1 MDRTTNLLVVDGIDR
16 CLRFR
21 RSPAT
26 AGRMIDAAGRIVAP
40 GLIDIH
46 VHLREPGF
54 EDAETIETG
63 TAAAV
68 NGGFT
73 SVACMPNT
81 DPPIDTQGT
90 VELIRQTAAAQGP
103 LQRLCGGVRQ
113 PEPRGKAVGRDR
125 RSWLRPARSVSVT
138 TVARSTTPS

>member
-1 MDRTTNLLVVDGIDR
+1 MTL
-16 CLRFR
+16 
-21 RSPAT
+21 PADSD
-26 AGRMIDAAGRIVAP
+26 AEVIDATGRIVAP

-73 SVACMPNT
+73 SVACMPNS
-81 DPPIDTQGT
+81 DRPSI
-90 VELIRQTAAAQGP
+90 LK
-103 LQRLCGGVRQ
+103 VR
-113 PEPRGKAVGRDR
+113 
-125 RSWLRPARSVSVT
+125 SS
-138 TVARSTTPS
+138 